1 MLLRLVNPQ
10 SRLVSVLFIITILL
24 GACARAPQE
33 MSGFEEAAYAPAV
46 AEAPRYDTDK
56 SFQVNSMSAISYQD
70 VERIVITNASLSIV
84 VSDPSASLDYI
95 SKMAQDMEGF
105 VVSAN
110 LFQRELDSGETVSQA
125 SITIRVPAGRLN
137 DTIEQIKNQ
146 SNQDPLSESR
156 ESQDVT
162 RDYTDL
168 QSRLRNLES
177 AEAQLQKIMDTATK
191 TEDVLSVYN
200 QLVQVREQI
209 EVIKGQIIYLESS
222 AALSAINVELIAD
235 KAVQPLTVGGWQPAG
250 VAKNAIQALI
260 NGLKFLAN
268 AVIWIVIFVLPIAL
282 ALFLVV
288 FLPIYLIWW
297 VIRRRRSNQK
307 KQSISPQPPTK
318 GQEP

>member
-1 MLLRLVNPQ
+1 
-10 SRLVSVLFIITILL
+10 
-24 GACARAPQE
+24 
-33 MSGFEEAAYAPAV
+33 
-46 AEAPRYDTDK
+46 
-56 SFQVNSMSAISYQD
+56 
-70 VERIVITNASLSIV
+70 
-84 VSDPSASLDYI
+84 
-95 SKMAQDMEGF
+95 MEGF

-125 SITIRVPAGRLN
+125 SITIRVPAERLN